1 MTTTKPIATRD
12 LGPFG
17 GAASIRLSR
26 MGLLAP
32 DGKPDPDIL
41 PVFAGIFCAQFF
53 DDMLETHDDR
63 RVIRVACQIFGELR
77 ARREYEDMLVFL
89 CIQYDAMRRTLPDP
103 VWHISGNRELIR
115 AFMDSFASRLT
126 ALAEDAGL
134 LNEEPEVDTS

>member
-1 MTTTKPIATRD
+1 MTTPSQNLAVTRD

-17 GAASIRLSR
+17 DSAFIRLCR
-26 MGLLAP
+26 MGLFDS
-32 DGKPDPDIL
+32 DGKPNPDTL

-63 RVIRVACQIFGELR
+63 RIIRVACRMFGELR

-103 VWHISGNRELIR
+103 VWHISGNRGLVR
-115 AFMDSFASRLT
+115 AFMDAFASRLSE
-126 ALAEDAGL
+126 LAEGAGL
-134 LNEEPEVDTS
+134 LEEPADTS

>member
-1 MTTTKPIATRD
+1 
-12 LGPFG
+12 
-17 GAASIRLSR
+17 
-26 MGLLAP
+26 MGLLTP
-32 DGKPDPDIL
+32 DGKPDPYIL

-115 AFMDSFASRLT
+115 AFMDSFASRL
-126 ALAEDAGL
+126 AELAEDAGL
-134 LNEEPEVDTS
+134 LSEEAEVDTS